1 MKKNSRIDFL
11 NQMRKN
17 DPAAFNQ
24 EEMSEKEYTI
34 LRILK
39 STEKMKTNYCQVA
52 IATLEAAADRSNI
65 MIAGDERRLKF
76 MDECLLENKLE
87 KFSWEELNQAEKAAK
102 IADQLTG
109 IAEAFSRSR
118 LIFIATEILKAEEAW
133 L

>member
-17 DPAAFNQ
+17 DSAAFNQ

-39 STEKMKTNYCQVA
+39 STEKMKTSYCKVA
-52 IATLEAAADRSNI
+52 IATLHGAADRSNI
-65 MIAGDERRLKF
+65 IITGYERGLKF
-76 MDECLLENKLE
+76 QDDLLLENKLE
-87 KFSWEELNQAEKAAK
+87 KFSWEDLNQEEKAAK
-102 IADQLTG
+102 IADQFIGMSDT
-109 IAEAFSRSR
+109 FSRDR